1 MQSPAGF
8 CTLSI
13 AAIAGGPVLHIAGA
27 STTQKSRLSDQGF
40 RHHSVHAC
48 PPRRDPLHARD
59 PHGARGPGWLK
70 HTPYS
75 IALESAL
82 SFART
87 FRFGGLSLPGSIRPY
102 LRRKGNM
109 AGMKI
114 CASAHFVLALVT
126 LIGGS
131 GIVGGEYILVRWY
144 PAHRQRV
151 TVID

>member
-1 MQSPAGF
+1 
-8 CTLSI
+8 
-13 AAIAGGPVLHIAGA
+13 
-27 STTQKSRLSDQGF
+27 
-40 RHHSVHAC
+40 
-48 PPRRDPLHARD
+48 
-59 PHGARGPGWLK
+59 
-70 HTPYS
+70 
-75 IALESAL
+75 
-82 SFART
+82 
-87 FRFGGLSLPGSIRPY
+87 
-102 LRRKGNM
+102 M